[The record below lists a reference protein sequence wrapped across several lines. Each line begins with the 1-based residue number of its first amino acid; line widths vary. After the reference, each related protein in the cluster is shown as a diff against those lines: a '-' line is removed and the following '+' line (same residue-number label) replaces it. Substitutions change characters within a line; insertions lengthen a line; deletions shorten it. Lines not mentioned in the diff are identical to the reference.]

1 MRRRS
6 LYYVLSAI
14 CISTAA
20 CFPDYS
26 FDLAELDDPDAAL
39 SDDASSSD
47 DASDD
52 PTSDASADGEPP
64 EDAGDDAADGDL
76 DAGTDGDVEDA
87 GDDADT
93 LDSGSDPDGDVADP
107 DSGADPDA
115 GDDGGWPTD
124 EPDCADEADAG
135 ALYACVPRA
144 PSGWSGPV
152 ALFNAAAVVTPP
164 SCPSGFVETP
174 VFEGHS
180 ELATPPATCSTCSCS
195 VSGVTCS
202 SPQPASPD
210 DEAAVFFSEPECAGG
225 CGWVPPDDGN
235 LLKPGMCVGL
245 TFGVETPGTCSA
257 PRSVQLGLST
267 PSGTAKC
274 EPSTQTPTIPPV
286 AWADNAR
293 ACHASTSDKGCES
306 GFVCAPKA
314 NHPFED
320 KLCIVR
326 IGEGDVSCPEGPYS
340 QKHVFYRDAQDT
352 RSCTDCDCG
361 SATNVRCE
369 GELQTYASTTGCSN
383 QDGVIPL
390 GTCGDFPPARTEG
403 DGFSKWFRLSVQ
415 PKASCSS
422 SGGEPIGTV
431 TPTRPQTICYMP

>member
-1 MRRRS
+1 M
-6 LYYVLSAI
+6 I
-14 CISTAA
+14 
-20 CFPDYS
+20 FPKNADCS
-26 FDLAELDDPDAAL
+26 G
-39 SDDASSSD
+39 
-47 DASDD
+47 
-52 PTSDASADGEPP
+52 PTSVELGE
-64 EDAGDDAADGDL
+64 
-76 DAGTDGDVEDA
+76 
-87 GDDADT
+87 
-93 LDSGSDPDGDVADP
+93 
-107 DSGADPDA
+107 
-115 GDDGGWPTD
+115 
-124 EPDCADEADAG
+124 
-135 ALYACVPRA
+135 
-144 PSGWSGPV
+144 
-152 ALFNAAAVVTPP
+152 
-164 SCPSGFVETP
+164 
-174 VFEGHS
+174 
-180 ELATPPATCSTCSCS
+180 
-195 VSGVTCS
+195 
-202 SPQPASPD
+202 
-210 DEAAVFFSEPECAGG
+210 
-225 CGWVPPDDGN
+225 
-235 LLKPGMCVGL
+235 
-245 TFGVETPGTCSA
+245 
-257 PRSVQLGLST
+257 ST
-267 PSGTAKC
+267 PSGTASCK
-274 EPSTQTPTIPPV
+274 PSAQTPTIDPI

-431 TPTRPQTICYMP
+431 TPTRPQTICCMP